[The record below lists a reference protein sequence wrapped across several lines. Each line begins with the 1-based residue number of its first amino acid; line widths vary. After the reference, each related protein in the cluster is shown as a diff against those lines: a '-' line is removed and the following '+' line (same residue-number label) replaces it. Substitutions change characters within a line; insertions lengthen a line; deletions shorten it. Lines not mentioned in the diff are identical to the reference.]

1 MDNETI
7 TEELQKETETLKQE
21 QKNSVLSDELQQ
33 KPAPKKE
40 KLWNAEYTKAWTA
53 NFMLYFSFMLV
64 VPILLLYLSDTY
76 GAGKHTIGFV
86 LSGYTIAIMAVRPF
100 SGFLVDCFNRRTVL
114 LVFYSLSFILC
125 GFYLFGG
132 SLLVFTI
139 VRTLHGAPY
148 GATIIANSTVAIDVL
163 HPQRRA
169 EGIGYY
175 GLSNNLATAL
185 SPSVGI
191 FIYEWTESFQLLFLL
206 SMIVAGTGC
215 LIASR
220 IKMKKRETQPSRK
233 LSLDRFF
240 LLAGWRQA
248 IIIACFGLSY
258 GVLST
263 YLAIYGKE
271 QLGITSGTGLYF
283 MILSLGLMLSRIQ
296 GGRALRDG
304 KILHNAAIGV
314 SISVFGYIL
323 FAAVADM
330 WAYYL
335 SALIIGLGNGHM
347 FPAVQSMFISLA
359 PNNKRGTAN
368 STLYSSWDAGV
379 GIGVFFGGLLA
390 EIYGY
395 GSAFWMGAVV
405 NVLGVLF
412 FFTNVVPAFRKTD
425 SNHICD

>member
-64 VPILLLYLSDTY
+64 VPILPLYLSDMY

-100 SGFLVDCFNRRTVL
+100 SGYLVDCFNRRTLL

-125 GFYLFGG
+125 GFYLLGG
-132 SLLVFTI
+132 SLLFFTI

-191 FIYEWTESFQLLFLL
+191 FIYEWTNSFQLIFLL

-323 FAAVADM
+323 FAAVAEM

>member
-64 VPILLLYLSDTY
+64 VPILPLYLSDTY

-125 GFYLFGG
+125 GFYLLGG
-132 SLLVFTI
+132 SLLFFTI